1 MKCPRCLNQ
10 DKTYFYKGSKGW
22 LCRRCIQFKR
32 QLIEEEKIEIND
44 EINQDS
50 HEYTLKYPL
59 TKAQIVISHQ
69 CLASLKQKRDVF
81 IDAICGAGKTELVI
95 ESISYYLKHGKRVAF
110 AIARRQVVLDLKKR
124 LENIFVNAKVIAVCQ
139 GYTKDVVGDLILCTT
154 HQLYRYP
161 KAFDLLILDEPDA
174 FPYKGNDVLA
184 GIVQTSCKGEMIFLT
199 ATPDDYLK
207 ERLRRK
213 NITHLKLNRRPHNY
227 DLPVPRLR
235 IAPTCIL
242 LLFLINWIVKNER
255 SMLVFVPTIKL
266 SKYLYVLLSS
276 IVGAEVCTSKTVNK
290 DEIIQAFKDKKFQ
303 CLIATTILERGVTI
317 EGIDVCVFYA
327 NHGVFDE
334 ASLIQ
339 MSGRVGRSFK
349 YPTGDCLFLSNA
361 KSSIVDKCIRI
372 CKEANYHG

>member
-32 QLIEEEKIEIND
+32 QLLEEDKTVASINVS
-44 EINQDS
+44 QDS
-50 HEYTLKYPL
+50 AEYTLKYPL
-59 TKAQIVISHQ
+59 TNAQLVISHQ

-95 ESISYYLKHGKRVAF
+95 ESISYYLKQRKCVVL
-110 AIARRQVVLDLKKR
+110 AIARRQVVLDLKRR
-124 LENIFVNAKVIAVCQ
+124 LENIFLNAKVIAVCQ
-139 GYTKDVVGDLILCTT
+139 GYTEDLVGDLIICTT

-161 KAFDLLILDEPDA
+161 KTFDLLILDEPDA
-174 FPYKGNDVLA
+174 FPYKGNEVLA

-199 ATPDDYLK
+199 ATPDDYLT
-207 ERLRRK
+207 ERLRLK
-213 NITHLKLNRRPHNY
+213 NITHLKLNRRPHNH
-227 DLPVPRLR
+227 DLPVPRL
-235 IAPTCIL
+235 IVSPTILL
-242 LLFLINWIVKNER
+242 LLFLIDWVVKRE
-255 SMLVFVPTIKL
+255 SSILIFIPTIRI
-266 SKYLYVLLSS
+266 SKYLHILLSCIS
-276 IVGAEVCTSKTVNK
+276 RVKVCTSKTADK
-290 DEIIQAFKDKKFQ
+290 DEIIEDFRNKKFR

-327 NHGVFDE
+327 NHSVFDV

-361 KSSIVDKCIRI
+361 KSSLVDECIRV
-372 CKEANYHG
+372 CKEANYG

>member
-32 QLIEEEKIEIND
+32 QLLEEDKTVANIEVG
-44 EINQDS
+44 QDS
-50 HEYTLKYPL
+50 SEYTLKYPL
-59 TKAQIVISHQ
+59 TNAQLVISHQ

-81 IDAICGAGKTELVI
+81 IDAVCGAGKTELVI
-95 ESISYYLKHGKRVAF
+95 ESISYYLKQRKCVAL
-110 AIARRQVVLDLKKR
+110 AIARRQVVLDLKRR
-124 LENIFVNAKVIAVCQ
+124 LENIFLNAKVIAVCQ
-139 GYTKDVVGDLILCTT
+139 DYTEDLVGDLIICTT

-161 KAFDLLILDEPDA
+161 KTFDLLILDEPDA
-174 FPYKGNDVLA
+174 FPYKGNEVLA

-199 ATPDDYLK
+199 ATPDDYLT
-207 ERLRRK
+207 ERLRLK
-213 NITHLKLNRRPHNY
+213 NITHLKLNRRPHNH
-227 DLPVPRLR
+227 DLPVPRL
-235 IAPTCIL
+235 IVSPTILL
-242 LLFLINWIVKNER
+242 LLFLIDWVVKRE
-255 SMLVFVPTIKL
+255 SSILIFTPTIRI
-266 SKYLYVLLSS
+266 SKYLYVLLSC
-276 IVGAEVCTSKTVNK
+276 IVRVKVCTSKTVNK
-290 DEIIQAFKDKKFQ
+290 DEIIEDFRNKKFR

-327 NHGVFDE
+327 NHSVFDV

-361 KSSIVDKCIRI
+361 KSSIVNECIRV
-372 CKEANYHG
+372 CKEANHG